1 METVQGVVR
10 EAEAGSEITRGKNM
24 QFAVTTVVAV
34 FVMATAVSPS
44 SAAAGQLDSAM
55 SKRSDGRSD

>member
-10 EAEAGSEITRGKNM
+10 EERLGVKSQEAKNM

-34 FVMATAVSPS
+34 IMAVSPS
-44 SAAAGQLDSAM
+44 SAAAGQFDSALN
-55 SKRSDGRSD
+55 KRSDGRSG